1 GEAIGVIALLR
12 GMVRP
17 FEPRQI
23 ELVETFADQAAIA
36 IENVRLFNETKE
48 ALERQTAIGE
58 VLSVLS
64 RPAFELEP
72 MLKAVSDNAKRLT
85 GASVAVIWRVQG
97 EVFELAAASAMNPAW
112 IERYRGWPTPLD
124 EGFIVRNVVR
134 SRARLHASAAG
145 AEADTQDARFSAEL
159 GNYHTALGVPL
170 VRDDQIVGV
179 LSLTRE
185 DIRAFSDREIEI
197 VRNFADQAVI
207 AIENVRLFNETKEAL
222 EQQTATANVLKTIS
236 RSAFNLQSVFDV
248 AGDDAHRRCPYA
260 GQPLHRRGDPS
271 RRDLRRSGR
280 DRDRERPSVQRDQG
294 GTGAPD
300 RPGRDP
306 AGDLPISDRHAAG
319 VRGDCARRRA
329 VLRRGGRGR
338 PARRKRS
345 VSDGRARGIAAAN
358 NADNQPALVRAD
370 AQRPSDPGM
379 SNAAG
384 TRHGGV
390 GRLSGRCGHCSR
402 GGRPLLPHCAAR
414 SRRARDRDDLAQ
426 AP

>member
-12 GMVRP
+12 GTVRP

-64 RPAFELEP
+64 RSAFELEP
-72 MLKAVSDNAKRLT
+72 MLKAVTDNAKRLT

-134 SRARLHASAAG
+134 SRAIFHTLDAV
-145 AEADTQDARFSAEL
+145 AEADNQDARFSAEL

-197 VRNFADQAVI
+197 VRNFADQAAN

-222 EQQTATANVLKTIS
+222 EQQTATAEVLQVIS
-236 RSAFNLQSVFDV
+236 RSAFDLHAVFEAMVGRAV
-248 AGDDAHRRCPYA
+248 AICAADWGSIQQLDGDALVPVVQMGGTDEWRALNAQKRYTP
-260 GQPLHRRGDPS
+260 
-271 RRDLRRSGR
+271 
-280 DRDRERPSVQRDQG
+280 DRDTVNGRVLLEKRTIHV
-294 GTGAPD
+294 PD
-300 RPGRDP
+300 
-306 AGDLPISDRHAAG
+306 
-319 VRGDCARRRA
+319 
-329 VLRRGGRGR
+329 
-338 PARRKRS
+338 
-345 VSDGRARGIAAAN
+345 
-358 NADNQPALVRAD
+358 VRAD
-370 AQRPSDPGM
+370 PEYGWSEG
-379 SNAAG
+379 AA
-384 TRHGGV
+384 V
-390 GRLSGRCGHCSR
+390 GSYRTSLVV
-402 GGRPLLPHCAAR
+402 P
-414 SRRARDRDDLAQ
+414 
-426 AP
+426 